1 VASSHQIGAAAAA
14 LFAGMS
20 RTASGS
26 YHNSFVAAGLVA
38 IFAAFLALM
47 IGMKGRAF
55 APVAV

>member
-1 VASSHQIGAAAAA
+1 
-14 LFAGMS
+14 
-20 RTASGS
+20 
-26 YHNSFVAAGLVA
+26 VAAGLVA